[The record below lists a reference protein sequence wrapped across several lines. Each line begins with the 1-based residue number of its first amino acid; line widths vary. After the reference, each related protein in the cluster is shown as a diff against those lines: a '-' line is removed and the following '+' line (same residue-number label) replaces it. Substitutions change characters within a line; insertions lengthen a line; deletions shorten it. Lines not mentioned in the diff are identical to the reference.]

1 MAATSSFR
9 PTKKGDRGGEIITIR
24 LVPLAWTPRGVAV
37 GSALQDVGIPLSGLF
52 DWIDRTFPPE
62 DEGAFIASV
71 RDVEILARTHWETP
85 FPQVLDER
93 SVLNLEDL
101 PEAVAD
107 GLAQPPSDLVACAAC
122 RRLCVRDEFLWKE
135 KQLCVWDHHAS
146 AFGKRGPWHEGQYE
160 ERHFETIPDCAY
172 VATPLL
178 DELGVEEV
186 LAIGKVP
193 PSVALALVNAFV
205 AAQPARPHMAVKT
218 DAGFSLLREA

>member
-85 FPQVLDER
+85 FPQIVDER

-107 GLAQPPSDLVACAAC
+107 GLAHPPSDLVACAAC
-122 RRLCVRDEFLWKE
+122 RRLCVRNEFLWKE
-135 KQLCVWDHHAS
+135 KQLCAWDHTRPRSAS
-146 AFGKRGPWHEGQYE
+146 AGRGT
-160 ERHFETIPDCAY
+160 R
-172 VATPLL
+172 VSMRSATSRRF
-178 DELGVEEV
+178 
-186 LAIGKVP
+186 
-193 PSVALALVNAFV
+193 PS
-205 AAQPARPHMAVKT
+205 ARTSRRRCSTNWA
-218 DAGFSLLREA
+218 S